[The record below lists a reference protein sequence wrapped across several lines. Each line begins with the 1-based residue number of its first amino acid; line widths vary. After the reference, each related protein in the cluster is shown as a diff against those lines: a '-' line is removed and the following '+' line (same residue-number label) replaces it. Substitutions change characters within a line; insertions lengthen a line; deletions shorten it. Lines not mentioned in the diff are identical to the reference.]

1 MNATFLKRVILTAM
15 LAVVFEAV
23 AAPVFAQSATQP
35 TRSNESFVPAFAPQ
49 HEGILSPYFIASH
62 PEASAQEAAS
72 PAAAAPPQPM
82 PAGNWMEKPVGGR
95 NYWGFEGGLTYNWL
109 QGAKN
114 FGYSIQQTAQNSPT
128 GVEVLQG
135 LTFANA
141 GSGVGFLLG
150 GVIDFA
156 LSDNLAFVGKLRYVD
171 NSTSSDDTRDAPVNP
186 APNQMRVASH
196 YSSSWQYADL
206 EAMLRFQLT
215 PDSWYL
221 TGGLGFSSL
230 LSNSS
235 TLSKTI
241 DSSGVGVSFADI
253 VGNGTGETS
262 LSTSGS
268 ISNLYTTTRLAFKFG
283 VGTFIPL
290 GSNGTVLA
298 PELVADIPLTSHFSQ
313 TPPSGI
319 TYPTLWHVDLTIG
332 IKFPW
337 GGSTQVVAPP
347 QETPAA
353 ETPAETNPDDM
364 VNLKGS
370 VHDKD
375 GKPVDADMTVIDLS
389 NNKVVATG
397 HTDDG
402 NYTMPV
408 KKPGKYSVTADAN
421 GYMFGSTYFE
431 VDKNGRILAGNHDI
445 TLTKAGEGRTR
456 LLIFFDFGKDY
467 LQSSSYPELDRA
479 VRLMQAIPTME
490 VQIAGYTDNV
500 GSDTYNQDLSLRR
513 AKTVRNYII
522 NHGVDGARVAAEGY
536 GMADPVAPNDTDDG
550 RAQNRRV
557 EFVVVKK

>member
-1 MNATFLKRVILTAM
+1 
-15 LAVVFEAV
+15 
-23 AAPVFAQSATQP
+23 
-35 TRSNESFVPAFAPQ
+35 
-49 HEGILSPYFIASH
+49 
-62 PEASAQEAAS
+62 
-72 PAAAAPPQPM
+72 
-82 PAGNWMEKPVGGR
+82 
-95 NYWGFEGGLTYNWL
+95 
-109 QGAKN
+109 
-114 FGYSIQQTAQNSPT
+114 
-128 GVEVLQG
+128 
-135 LTFANA
+135 
-141 GSGVGFLLG
+141 
-150 GVIDFA
+150 
-156 LSDNLAFVGKLRYVD
+156 
-171 NSTSSDDTRDAPVNP
+171 
-186 APNQMRVASH
+186 
-196 YSSSWQYADL
+196 
-206 EAMLRFQLT
+206 
-215 PDSWYL
+215 
-221 TGGLGFSSL
+221 
-230 LSNSS
+230 
-235 TLSKTI
+235 
-241 DSSGVGVSFADI
+241 
-253 VGNGTGETS
+253 
-262 LSTSGS
+262 
-268 ISNLYTTTRLAFKFG
+268 
-283 VGTFIPL
+283 
-290 GSNGTVLA
+290 
-298 PELVADIPLTSHFSQ
+298 LVADIPLTSHFSQ